1 MKGSTR
7 VLCLDTSTSTARVA
21 VVDEAGEALAG
32 AEATAERHSAHVLK
46 LCDDVLRG
54 AAVRPEQLSAIACGA
69 GPGSFTGL
77 RVGLAVAK
85 GLALATGAPLLLV
98 SSLHALALDI
108 ARRAAR
114 EGADARVVVPCID
127 AGKGE
132 VYALACPVEAVAAA
146 RAAAKPPGGGAGLVG
161 PEEPWRLAPEA
172 LAARLAALP
181 GAVVAGNGADR
192 HAAALDAALG
202 AKARRIEVDGPTA
215 LSIGALALPRLA
227 RGESDDLEK
236 SVPFYGRPPDIT
248 VPGKTPKKPLP

>member
-1 MKGSTR
+1 MTTIPKR
-7 VLCLDTSTSTARVA
+7 VLCLDTSTPTARVC
-21 VVDEAGEALAG
+21 VLDGSGEPLAG

-54 AAVRPEQLSAIACGA
+54 AGVRPEALVAIACGA

-98 SSLHALALDI
+98 SSLQALAEDI
-108 ARRAAR
+108 ARAAP
-114 EGADARVVVPCID
+114 DARFVVPCID

-132 VYALACPVEAVAAA
+132 VYAFACALDGGVVAS
-146 RAAAKPPGGGAGLVG
+146 GG
-161 PEEPWRLAPEA
+161 EPWRLPPDA
-172 LAARLAALP
+172 LAARVAELSAA
-181 GAVVAGNGADR
+181 VIAGNGADR
-192 HAAALDAALG
+192 HAAALDPRLG
-202 AKARRIEVDGPTA
+202 AGARRLAVPGPTA
-215 LSIGALALPRLA
+215 LSIGALALPRVL

-248 VPGKTPKKPLP
+248 KPKSTEPKAPS